1 MIVLNVFYQARPGM
15 RERFAEEMASSGLLA
30 AIRGE
35 EGCGGYEYFAALE
48 DPDRLFLLEQ
58 WADEAALAAH
68 QASGNMAALRAV
80 KDRYVLTTDIRRY

>member
-1 MIVLNVFYQARPGM
+1 MIVLNVFYRTRPGM
-15 RERFAEEMASSGLLA
+15 REQFVEEGTARGLLA
-30 AIRGE
+30 AIRE
-35 EGCGGYEYFAALE
+35 ETGCGGYEYFAALE

-68 QASGNMAALRAV
+68 QASANMAALRAV

>member
-1 MIVLNVFYQARPGM
+1 MIVLNVFYRTRPGM
-15 RERFAEEMASSGLLA
+15 REQFVEEVTARGLLA
-30 AIRGE
+30 SIRGE
-35 EGCGGYEYFAALE
+35 KGCGGYEYFAALE

-68 QASGNMAALRAV
+68 QASANMAALRAV

>member
-68 QASGNMAALRAV
+68 QASANMAALRQL
-80 KDRYVLTTDIRRY
+80 KERYLLTTDVRRY